1 MRFSDRNLDNNSAD
15 LPKMM
20 FTMPQFECKYNKKGK
35 WEDVSELDLLIEI
48 DEFYGRVTPFIQQI
62 IEGKHVL
69 TSKAVYRLK
78 L

>member
-1 MRFSDRNLDNNSAD
+1 
-15 LPKMM
+15 MM
-20 FTMPQFECKYNKKGK
+20 FTMPKYECKYNDKGK
-35 WEDVSELDLLIEI
+35 WQDVSELDLLIEI

>member
-1 MRFSDRNLDNNSAD
+1 
-15 LPKMM
+15 
-20 FTMPQFECKYNKKGK
+20 MPQYECKYNDKGK
-35 WEDVSELDLLIEI
+35 WQDVSELDLLIEI

-69 TSKAVYRLK
+69 TSNAVYRLK